1 MDIRRR
7 RTGLALAV
15 PVVVVVGL
23 LVHRVGAGW
32 TAPLADALYTVL
44 VYLLVA
50 LALPGDRPRR
60 PAAIAF
66 VFSVSIELLQ
76 LTDLPARL
84 AAAVPVSAL
93 VLGTGFEWG
102 DLFAYAA
109 GAGAAAAL
117 DGLLSRRAGRSGS
130 DPRGTP
136 VLDPGQRLGE

>member
-7 RTGLALAV
+7 RIGLSLAV
-15 PVVVVVGL
+15 PVVVAAGL

-32 TAPLADALYTVL
+32 TALLADALYTVL

-50 LALPGDRPRR
+50 LALPRARPRR

-66 VFSVSIELLQ
+66 GISVAIELVQ

-84 AAAVPVSAL
+84 AAAVPASVL

-102 DLFAYAA
+102 HLIAYAV

-117 DGLLSRRAGRSGS
+117 DGLIRSRPGRSGS

>member
-7 RTGLALAV
+7 RIGLALAV

-32 TAPLADALYTVL
+32 TALLADALYAVL

-50 LALPGDRPRR
+50 LALPRARPRR

-66 VFSVSIELLQ
+66 GFSVAIELLQ

-102 DLFAYAA
+102 DLIVYAV

-117 DGLLSRRAGRSGS
+117 DGLLSRRATRSDS